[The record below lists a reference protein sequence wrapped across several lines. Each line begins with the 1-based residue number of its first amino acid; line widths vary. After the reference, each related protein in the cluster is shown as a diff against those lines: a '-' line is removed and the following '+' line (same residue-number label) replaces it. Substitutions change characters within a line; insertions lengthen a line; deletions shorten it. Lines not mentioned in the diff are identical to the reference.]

1 MSYNHKALMG
11 QEARINQDLES
22 LGIITDS
29 YHEGQTHW
37 LQIDGSYELA
47 VQSVEIVADLANG
60 IMFARPKPF

>member
-11 QEARINQDLES
+11 EEARINEDMQTI
-22 LGIITDS
+22 GVITDS

-47 VQSVEIVADLANG
+47 VQDAALVHDLVKGGSFVRLKA
-60 IMFARPKPF
+60 F